1 MANRHSVRVSGWSNR
16 RTVIEQDGK
25 VMLEIALSHNH
36 CSTCASRV
44 RHVTEALSQRN
55 VQYTWAYPPD
65 SSGSFIAVAAP
76 GDGLSVEKYLSG
88 LLDLNISR

>member
-25 VMLEIALSHNH
+25 VMLEIALTHNH
-36 CSTCASRV
+36 CPTCASRV
-44 RHVTEALSQRN
+44 RHVTEALSRRN

>member
-1 MANRHSVRVSGWSNR
+1 MANRHSVRVSGWSNS

-25 VMLEIALSHNH
+25 VMLEIALTHNH
-36 CSTCASRV
+36 CPTCASRV
-44 RHVTEALSQRN
+44 RHVIEALSRRN

>member
-1 MANRHSVRVSGWSNR
+1 MANRHSVRVSGWSNS

-25 VMLEIALSHNH
+25 VMLEIALTHNH
-36 CSTCASRV
+36 CPTCASRV
-44 RHVTEALSQRN
+44 RHVTEALSRRN